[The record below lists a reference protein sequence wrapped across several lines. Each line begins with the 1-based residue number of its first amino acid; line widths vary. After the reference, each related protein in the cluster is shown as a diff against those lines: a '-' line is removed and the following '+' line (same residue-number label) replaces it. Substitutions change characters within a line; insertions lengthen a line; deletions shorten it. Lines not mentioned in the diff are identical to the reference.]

1 MSIVSQEG
9 RLLEMSHALLCTTDV
24 Q

>member
-9 RLLEMSHALLCTTDV
+9 RLLEMSHALLRTTDV